1 MNSGIVAGIVLGPMA
16 PFSQIIP
23 TKVIA
28 NSSIRIFPGPQCKY
42 HGHGH
47 GHGACIE
54 SLSLVGLGVP
64 PQTSSIRSPAQFERR
79 VTQPKLDDMPPHSSQ
94 PAAKVLGGA
103 TDTLC
108 TLLNK
113 ITLLCSGCNYNQRS
127 SSTNRKIT
135 YTCSDCLV

>member
-1 MNSGIVAGIVLGPMA
+1 MSRNKEHRPNGAAAEGGRPIGGAAEGGASVFFVSAHLSFNTMHIYGYSL
-16 PFSQIIP
+16 
-23 TKVIA
+23 
-28 NSSIRIFPGPQCKY
+28 Y
-42 HGHGH
+42 GHGH

-113 ITLLCSGCNYNQRS
+113 ITLFMLWLQ
-127 SSTNRKIT
+127 
-135 YTCSDCLV
+135 L